1 MNTTKKLTATV
12 KLKREAEQYMILF
25 GIIMQFSPKVI
36 NDWNMHISQDDT
48 LDLYI
53 DIACGEWCYNDGQGN
68 TVYFSL
74 SHSRPDQI
82 LTAIKQ
88 YIELNKIQD

>member
-12 KLKREAEQYMILF
+12 KLKKEAEHYMILF

-48 LDLYI
+48 LGLYI
-53 DIACGEWCYNDGQGN
+53 DIACGEWCFNDGQGN

-74 SHSRPDQI
+74 AHSRADQI
-82 LTAIKQ
+82 ITAIKQ
-88 YIELNKIQD
+88 YIELNEYQE